1 MASRSVLMKA
11 GLRVLRAADWA
22 EGLVRVA
29 EAWGLAVVGCGMGG
43 VAGGVAVMTDRLQI
57 NR

>member
-1 MASRSVLMKA
+1 MKA

-22 EGLVRVA
+22 EGLVRLA
-29 EAWGLAVVGCGMGG
+29 EARGLAVVGLGT
-43 VAGGVAVMTDRLQI
+43 GGVAVMTDRLQI